1 MCSAST
7 IYSAIKASGIRAGEW
22 AVFPGGGGGVGS
34 QGVQLASAIGLRP
47 IVVDTGAERRKLA
60 LELGA
65 EHFVDFKE
73 VKDPIEEVVALT
85 EGGAHACFV
94 TGESRPNRMSSS
106 EWLIMAKPYKL
117 ILPLSAISEVG
128 QGQHLCGMW
137 YFTFILSKI
146 PADKLPALDFP
157 GSVSTR

>member
-94 TGESRPNRMSSS
+94 TGESRHNSMSSS
-106 EWLIMAKPYKL
+106 RVANY
-117 ILPLSAISEVG
+117 G
-128 QGQHLCGMW
+128 QAVQTYPTALRYLGSRAGATLMW
-137 YFTFILSKI
+137 YVVLHFHFQQTS
-146 PADKLPALDFP
+146 
-157 GSVSTR
+157 S